1 MRLPPDARSAY
12 QTNDPEELE
21 PRKVKH
27 ELVREVKRIVE
38 DTALLDIAPL
48 DQDELRGLVDDARR
62 LADRL
67 AALPS
72 LRVHGGLATSP
83 PDDSALLER
92 SGITGRSNPLAPP
105 LQMHM
110 DDDGITRG
118 HAWYGDAY
126 EGPAGCLHGGFVAA
140 AFDDHMGFAQM
151 ASGKAGYTGTLTVK
165 MLKPTPLRTRIDYEA
180 GFDRV

>member
-67 AALPS
+67 ARGAWRAVGEAPRGRAAGLAALRG
-72 LRVHGGLATSP
+72 LGAQGGLATP
-83 PDDSALLER
+83 PRDASALLER
-92 SGITGRSNPLAPP
+92 WGTPGGSTPLAPP

-126 EGPAGCLHGGFVAA
+126 E
-140 AFDDHMGFAQM
+140 
-151 ASGKAGYTGTLTVK
+151 
-165 MLKPTPLRTRIDYEA
+165 
-180 GFDRV
+180 